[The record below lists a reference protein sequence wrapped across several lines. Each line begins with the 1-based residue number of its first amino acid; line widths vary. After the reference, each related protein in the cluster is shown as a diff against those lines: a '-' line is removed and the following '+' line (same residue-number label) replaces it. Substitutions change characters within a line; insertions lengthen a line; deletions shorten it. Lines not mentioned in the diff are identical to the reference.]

1 MKLLNLQ
8 ESYLERNVLCYN
20 LFHLIS
26 SQTSAI
32 KPRGIFAL
40 IVFLSTGQS
49 VTPTIRTTSHLSR
62 EQWPQTKEGSQWSE
76 TESSIYRELIVRGI
90 QKYCEIIL
98 PLVKGQPFGNG
109 KIPSLRITI
118 SYEILISSSQSLFIC
133 YVFVLVW
140 STGVGAEMS
149 NSSFSHPGY
158 FLSKI
163 PCNTSL
169 YNNNNNRAWIHLTSF
184 KNGTLTDSKIISI

>member
-1 MKLLNLQ
+1 MPWLSFSQPASQSPRPSGRLLTCQGNSDLRLKRDLNDQ
-8 ESYLERNVLCYN
+8 KQKAA
-20 LFHLIS
+20 F
-26 SQTSAI
+26 
-32 KPRGIFAL
+32 
-40 IVFLSTGQS
+40 
-49 VTPTIRTTSHLSR
+49 
-62 EQWPQTKEGSQWSE
+62 
-76 TESSIYRELIVRGI
+76 YRELIVRRI